1 MKLNRNNQ
9 PIPFLMVSLPWPS
22 SDFKVPTDRQ
32 TREIKC
38 LFSFVP
44 VMSEFVLVRASVL
57 AVSVVHQ
64 NAYLLDCALSIF
76 LRMLLKFAR
85 RKTQVVQFYSAPNN
99 CQSLQSHPH
108 YLPQSP
114 YERTG
119 VR

>member
-57 AVSVVHQ
+57 AVSAVHQ
-64 NAYLLDCALSIF
+64 DAYLLDCALSAF
-76 LRMLLKFAR
+76 LRMLLKFAP

-99 CQSLQSHPH
+99 CQPLH